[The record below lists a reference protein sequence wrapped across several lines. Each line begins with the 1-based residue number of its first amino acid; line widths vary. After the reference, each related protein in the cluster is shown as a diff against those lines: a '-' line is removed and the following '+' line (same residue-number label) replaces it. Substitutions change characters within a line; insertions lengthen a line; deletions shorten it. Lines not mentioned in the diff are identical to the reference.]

1 MNTQPDN
8 DKVISQ
14 LIADCIA
21 NNGTAQRKLFK
32 NYYSLMFNVCMRYA
46 TDYNEAQD
54 MLNEGFLKIFSNLDK
69 YENRGSFEA
78 WMKRVMA
85 NSALDYQ
92 RKYKTLVDIVQYDT
106 VPETRIENYDENR
119 ALSKMSGDE
128 LMLLIQHLPPMSKN
142 VFNLYVFENY
152 SHAEISKMLNIKEG
166 TSHWHLNF
174 ARTKLKKEILAMRN
188 EIQKKI

>member
-1 MNTQPDN
+1 MNIQPND
-8 DKVISQ
+8 DKVITQ

-21 NNGTAQRKLFK
+21 NNSTAQHKLFK
-32 NYYSLMFNVCMRYA
+32 SYYSSMFNVCMRYA

-85 NSALDYQ
+85 NAALDYQ
-92 RKYKTLVDIVQYDT
+92 RKYKTLINTVQYDT
-106 VPETRIENYDENR
+106 VPEIEIESYDENR

-152 SHAEISKMLNIKEG
+152 SHAEISQMLNIKEG

-188 EIQKKI
+188 GI